1 MIIVDVETTGLDPE
15 RNSILSIGALNFSD
29 PKDQFYGEC
38 TVWKGAEIDRN
49 ALRINGFTIKDIEKN
64 PKSPEDLMKEF
75 LEWSKEVGSK
85 RMGGYYTRFDYS
97 FLRSTAKMSGIP
109 FPFRKDVTDLH
120 NLFSERLGVDRG
132 LYERNLIFSLN
143 EILVNL
149 GLPPEPDP
157 HNALRGAKF
166 TAEALS
172 RIKKGKGLLKDF
184 EKYPVLK
191 VIKL

>member
-38 TVWKGAEIDRN
+38 TVWKGAEIDGN
-49 ALRINGFTIKDIEKN
+49 ALRINGFTMRDIRKN
-64 PKSPEDLMKEF
+64 PKSPKDIMKEF
-75 LEWSKEVGSK
+75 LEWAKEVGS
-85 RMGGYYTRFDYS
+85 RVLGGYYTRFDYS
-97 FLRSTAKMSGIP
+97 FLRSAARMSGIP
-109 FPFRKDVTDLH
+109 FPFRKNVTDLH
-120 NLFSERLGVDRG
+120 NIFSEKLGVDRK

-143 EILVNL
+143 EILLNV

-166 TAEALS
+166 TAEALA
-172 RIKKGKGLLKDF
+172 RIKRGKSIIREF
-184 EKYPVLK
+184 REFPIRK
-191 VIKL
+191 VKKL